1 MDKNSSRK
9 DAKTQR
15 EINQPKNRFASL
27 RLCVKIFFIFLLA
40 STLTL
45 AQTKTARFDPD
56 GSFWILGEPPN
67 EFSEF
72 GGINL
77 NAKRSRQL
85 PGQGFQLRT
94 GKSIRFKTL
103 SVKRDNFTFTT
114 VTVGGISYAFSGKFL
129 KGGVYSAGD
138 LDDETPVLEGTLTK
152 FRGGKK
158 IAEAKLKFSYF
169 GGT

>member
-1 MDKNSSRK
+1 MATAKNF
-9 DAKTQR
+9 
-15 EINQPKNRFASL
+15 FACL
-27 RLCVKIFFIFLLA
+27 IILLA
-40 STLTL
+40 CTALV

-56 GSFWILGEPPN
+56 GSFWILGQPPN

-85 PGQGFQLRT
+85 PGQGFQIT
-94 GKSIRFKTL
+94 SGKSIRFKTL

-129 KGGVYSAGD
+129 KGGIYSAGD